1 MHERPRRPVSLG
13 ALPAAGVC
21 HVSHPLGCESLM
33 CANMAGHQEGVAG
46 HVHRSRVRRS
56 EFSGHPVMAATVSY
70 TDFSLACQMGPRT
83 CE

>member
-33 CANMAGHQEGVAG
+33 CANMAGTKRALPAMFIDLG
-46 HVHRSRVRRS
+46 
-56 EFSGHPVMAATVSY
+56 
-70 TDFSLACQMGPRT
+70 
-83 CE
+83 